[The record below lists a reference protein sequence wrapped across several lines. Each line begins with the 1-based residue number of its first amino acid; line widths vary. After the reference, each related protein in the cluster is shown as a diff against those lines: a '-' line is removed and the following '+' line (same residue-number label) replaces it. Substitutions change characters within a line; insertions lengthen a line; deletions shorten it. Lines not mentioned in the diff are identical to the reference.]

1 MNTAPF
7 FYAGVGSQKTPPDI
21 CGRMT
26 RIAARLEA
34 RGWIL
39 RSGAAKGADAAFEAG
54 VSAPFS
60 NARIYL
66 PWKGFNGHLSDHYD
80 VCERAHEIARQ
91 YHPAYERLS
100 SDGRL
105 FMARNSY
112 QVLGPFLDAPVA
124 CVICW
129 TRNGKA
135 VGGTGQAIRIA
146 ADRGIP
152 VFNLHDPTAARRL
165 GELVNQTT
173 PGEMTHG

>member
-1 MNTAPF
+1 MSADPI
-7 FYAGVGSQKTPPDI
+7 FYAGIGSQKTPPDI

-26 RIAARLEA
+26 RIATRLEA

-54 VSAPFS
+54 VRAPFS

-66 PWKGFNGHLSDHYD
+66 PWKGFNGHWSDHYD
-80 VCERAHEIARQ
+80 VCDRAHDIARQ

-105 FMARNSY
+105 FMARNGY
-112 QVLGPFLDAPVA
+112 QVPGPFLDPPVA

-129 TRNGKA
+129 TRNGRA

-146 ADRGIP
+146 DDRGIP
-152 VFNLHDPTAARRL
+152 VFNLHDPTAVRRL
-165 GELVNQTT
+165 GEFVNAQ
-173 PGEMTHG
+173 GGAS